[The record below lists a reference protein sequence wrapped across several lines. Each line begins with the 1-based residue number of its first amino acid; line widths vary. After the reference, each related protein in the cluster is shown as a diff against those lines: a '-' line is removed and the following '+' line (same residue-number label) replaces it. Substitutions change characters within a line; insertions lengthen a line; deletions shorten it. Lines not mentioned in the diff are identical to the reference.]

1 MMGPELSD
9 GYVPDGSFD
18 EIFEAGGRVRAH
30 DRCLVQRVDADALP
44 AEELAR
50 REGIRDVSARS
61 QGAALTVSGEESG
74 TERTFPMEL
83 IPRIVPGDEWAMA
96 EAAQQ

>member
-30 DRCLVQRVDADALP
+30 DRYLVQRVDALP

-50 REGIRDVSARS
+50 RERIRDVSARS
-61 QGAALTVSGEESG
+61 QGTALTVSGEESG
-74 TERTFPMEL
+74 TERTFPMEP
-83 IPRIVPGDEWAMA
+83 IPRILPGDEWAMA
-96 EAAQQ
+96 EAAQP